1 MGLVVVRA
9 YRRGLLLINYH
20 QVNGTSQVFA
30 IANAD
35 VQVGEN
41 YQSPDM
47 LATHDSA
54 YCTPTISNFE
64 TTSITSGFLATS
76 T

>member
-20 QVNGTSQVFA
+20 QVNSTSQVFA

-35 VQVGEN
+35 VQVSEN

-47 LATHDSA
+47 LAHLSTHDSA
-54 YCTPTISNFE
+54 YCIPTI
-64 TTSITSGFLATS
+64 TKRRQ
-76 T
+76 